1 MTAERRKALLFLI
14 VTLVIGIL
22 IGSLVPG
29 MYGRMRREGGRE
41 KGKVEQRGER
51 RPDRRMGFQRMIYR
65 ITQADSAQRL
75 QIQPILDETSAKIET
90 LEKESNGR
98 MTGIMD
104 SMKIKLQPILNQE
117 QIKKLEDYSQ
127 KTRSRRKGH

>member
-1 MTAERRKALLFLI
+1 MTAERRKALLFLT

-29 MYGRMRREGGRE
+29 LYGRMRREGGRE
-41 KGKVEQRGER
+41 KGRVEQRGER
-51 RPDRRMGFQRMIYR
+51 RSDRRMGFQKMIYR

-75 QIQPILDETSAKIET
+75 QIQPILDETAGKIEA

-98 MTGIMD
+98 MIGIMD
-104 SMKIKLQPILNQE
+104 SMKLRLRPILNPE
-117 QIKKLEDYSQ
+117 QMKKLEDYSQ
-127 KTRSRRKGH
+127 KSRSRRRGF